1 MESISYIVNNIT
13 TNIRKISFCNL
24 KCVKDEHIKTLIKRC
39 QNITELDLNY
49 TSVTNVTADHLIE
62 NLNENLVKL
71 DVSNTKMNSTKL
83 LELKSMKKLRFF
95 RCANC
100 EMIVGT
106 SKILE
111 VLKENTQSLHY
122 EIAKPTNL
130 NCQSPR
136 EGLWNIPVKQ
146 IDLFEDTKKNSYEIE
161 DEFECDENIL
171 DYCLFS

>member
-1 MESISYIVNNIT
+1 MFHLAAS
-13 TNIRKISFCNL
+13 KGHANL
-24 KCVKDEHIKTLIKRC
+24 AKFFHGKFFHKP
-39 QNITELDLNY
+39 
-49 TSVTNVTADHLIE
+49 
-62 NLNENLVKL
+62 
-71 DVSNTKMNSTKL
+71 KL
-83 LELKSMKKLRFF
+83 LVNASHDTPLHVSVKSNHYDFTKAL
-95 RCANC
+95 
-100 EMIVGT
+100 
-106 SKILE
+106 LE

-146 IDLFEDTKKNSYEIE
+146 IDLFEDTKKNTYEIE